1 MPNRYIR
8 EGLIDSDSV
17 NALSDQAFNFYV
29 RLLLKADDFGRF
41 DGREIVLKSSL
52 YPLKPEKR
60 VSDISRWLAEC
71 EKSGLI
77 VLYAVDG
84 KKYIEILNFNQQI
97 RIKHSKY
104 PAYQPQNK
112 GKMLSRCSADDKHML
127 TSITYNRRHI
137 TRDAIASSA
146 GAREERQKIHV
157 PETLKNSHDFLKVWD
172 KWLEHWQE
180 KYNPLT
186 TGQQE
191 NHIEELLRIAKAKG
205 VEQAIATLKNS
216 MNVAKLPKL
225 FEPFEKPDRASD
237 EDDGIT
243 DRDRRLNK
251 MLADA
256 KAAAI

>member
-104 PAYQPQNK
+104 PAFQPQNK

-146 GAREERQKIHV
+146 GAREFSFPKKFQNEKFKEVWKSWVEYFKGKYFDLITQGQADLIFKK
-157 PETLKNSHDFLKVWD
+157 LMAHDSDTAVAM
-172 KWLEHWQE
+172 
-180 KYNPLT
+180 
-186 TGQQE
+186 
-191 NHIEELLRIAKAKG
+191 I
-205 VEQAIATLKNS
+205 EQAIEKGWKHCTYELKEEET
-216 MNVAKLPKL
+216 KL
-225 FEPFEKPDRASD
+225 ENGGYVSED
-237 EDDGIT
+237 E
-243 DRDRRLNK
+243 LNK
-251 MLADA
+251 IEGDA
-256 KAAAI
+256 